1 MAGSK
6 LNVRF
11 YVTQANVRFPCDFSV
26 YRSFAKDRGAAGMEK
41 LCGNGVLAFELWKDD
56 LWKSR
61 NQGNFV
67 QNTICI

>member
-26 YRSFAKDRGAAGMEK
+26 YRSFARLGAQLE
-41 LCGNGVLAFELWKDD
+41 W
-56 LWKSR
+56 R
-61 NQGNFV
+61 NYAEIVRWLLNDGR
-67 QNTICI
+67 IHG

>member
-26 YRSFAKDRGAAGMEK
+26 NQGFAKDRGAAGMEK
-41 LCGNGVLAFELWKDD
+41 LCGNCALALLFAKVSD
-56 LWKSR
+56 LDFRQS
-61 NQGNFV
+61 
-67 QNTICI
+67 